1 MLAVDTSLER
11 LPNWLVSLEDEDWQ
25 FIHRFVLASGSLK
38 EMAAQYS
45 VSYPTVRSRLDRL
58 IGKIRAAESPAS
70 RDAFERRIKVL
81 VADGKLSVALGK
93 DLLATYRRT
102 TRRDTQP

>member
-1 MLAVDTSLER
+1 MATVDTDSEN
-11 LPNWLVSLEDEDWQ
+11 LPHWLVLLDEEDWQ
-25 FIHRFVLASGSLK
+25 FIRRFVVASGSLK
-38 EMAAQYS
+38 EIASQYS

-58 IGKIRAAESPAS
+58 IGKIEAAESPTC
-70 RDAFERRIKVL
+70 RDDFERKIRVL

-102 TRRDTQP
+102 TKRET

>member
-1 MLAVDTSLER
+1 MATVESGLET
-11 LPNWLVSLEDEDWQ
+11 LPDWLVSIDDEDWQ
-25 FIHRFVLASGSLK
+25 FIRRFVLASGSLK

-58 IGKIRAAESPAS
+58 ISKIKAAESPAC
-70 RDAFERRIKVL
+70 RDAFQRRIKVL

-102 TRRDTQP
+102 TKREQQ